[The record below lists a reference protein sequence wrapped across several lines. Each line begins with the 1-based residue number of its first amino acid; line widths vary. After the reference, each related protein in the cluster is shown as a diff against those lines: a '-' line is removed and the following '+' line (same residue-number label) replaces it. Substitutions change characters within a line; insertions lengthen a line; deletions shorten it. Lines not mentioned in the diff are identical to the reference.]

1 MIDLARASSMKI
13 LTSKL
18 KSKSS
23 LLQHIDSDS
32 DYSDGSDEDDQIVIE
47 NNRFQEFIDIIRF
60 YLALENI
67 KAFFQWLTEHAKIE
81 IWVWTIMNDILPLKL
96 K

>member
-1 MIDLARASSMKI
+1 MIDLARSSSMKI
-13 LTSKL
+13 LTSNL
-18 KSKSS
+18 KSESS
-23 LLQHIDSDS
+23 VLQHIDSDS

-81 IWVWTIMNDILPLKL
+81 IWVRIYQ
-96 K
+96 

>member
-1 MIDLARASSMKI
+1 MIDLARSSSMKI
-13 LTSKL
+13 LTSNL
-18 KSKSS
+18 KSESS
-23 LLQHIDSDS
+23 VLQHIDSDS

-81 IWVWTIMNDILPLKL
+81 IWVRIYE
-96 K
+96 